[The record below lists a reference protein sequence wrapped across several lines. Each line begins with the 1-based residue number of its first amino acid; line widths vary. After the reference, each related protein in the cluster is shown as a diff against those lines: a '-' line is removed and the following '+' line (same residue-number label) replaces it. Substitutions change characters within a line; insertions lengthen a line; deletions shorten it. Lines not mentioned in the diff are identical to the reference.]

1 LKDIRRKYIK
11 EPEEKNLIKVRLKL
25 KVPNILALVR
35 IFCPIHDIPF
45 PLLQLSSWEAFC
57 LEASTNNYDISPHCA
72 YIVYTAIRMLNLY
85 QKKKE
90 KKPL

>member
-57 LEASTNNYDISPHCA
+57 LEASTVSGIKGVKWN
-72 YIVYTAIRMLNLY
+72 
-85 QKKKE
+85 QKGPQFTNVKFE
-90 KKPL
+90 PRRN